1 MIRSIHWSNRCAIPN
16 VVRMTTSDTS
26 SAFSPAS
33 FSVSSAPHI
42 SRGERLLAT
51 SVLVIG
57 TGGAG
62 LRASIE
68 LAERGVQVLAVGKRR
83 KHDAHTTLAA
93 GGINAA
99 LGTMDPQD
107 SWQQHA
113 ADTLRES
120 YYLADPAIVEI
131 VARNAARGIE
141 DLERWGMPFAREA
154 DGRISQRF
162 FGAHKYRRTCYAG
175 DYTGLEIQ
183 RTLLRRAR
191 ELDVPIVDTIYIT
204 RLLAADGRIFGAYGF
219 DIVDGTPIVIHADA
233 VILAAGGHN
242 RIWRNTSSRRDEN
255 TGDSFR
261 LAALAGA
268 RIRDAELVQFH
279 PSGILEP
286 AEAAGTLVSEAARG
300 EGGILRN
307 GLGERYM
314 EKYDPERMELST
326 RDRVAL
332 ASYTEIIEG
341 RGTTNGGVFLDVSH
355 LPRETILEKL
365 PRVYRTLI
373 DLQMLDIT
381 EEPIEIAPTAH
392 YSMGGVWVR
401 PEDHSTGVAGLY
413 AIGEASSGLHGA
425 NRLGGNSLIELLVY
439 GRITGTD
446 AAEYVSGLTEVRR
459 SPEAVAEARAEMRG
473 LLGGEAADRSAES
486 PRLLQRALRDLMTDH
501 AGVVRSEEGL
511 REGLAKLDALQDRV
525 DRLTAHPDIAGF
537 DDLAHAFDLYG
548 SMLAARATLECALER
563 RETRGCH
570 NRSDFPSQDD
580 ALRGS
585 FIWAPGAGV
594 TFEPVAEAPDSF
606 RDLAY
611 EQADESVAGK
621 LVE

>member
-1 MIRSIHWSNRCAIPN
+1 MPVPTH
-16 VVRMTTSDTS
+16 
-26 SAFSPAS
+26 
-33 FSVSSAPHI
+33 
-42 SRGERLLAT
+42 ERLLAT

-83 KHDAHTTLAA
+83 RHDAHTTLAA

-99 LGTMDPQD
+99 LGTVDPED

-120 YYLADPAIVEI
+120 YFLADPRIVEI
-131 VARNAARGIE
+131 VTRNAPRGIE
-141 DLERWGMPFAREA
+141 DLERWGMPFAREE
-154 DGRISQRF
+154 DGRLSQRF
-162 FGAHKYRRTCYAG
+162 FGAHRYRRTCYAG

-191 ELDVPIVDTIYIT
+191 ELQVPIVDTVYIT
-204 RLLAADGRIFGAYGF
+204 RLLVSDGRIFGAYGF
-219 DIVDGTPIVIHADA
+219 DIVDGTPTVIHADA
-233 VILAAGGHN
+233 VILAAGGHT
-242 RIWRNTSSRRDEN
+242 RIWRHTSSRRDEN

-279 PSGILEP
+279 PSGLLEP

-307 GLGERYM
+307 ALGERFM
-314 EKYDPERMELST
+314 ERYDPERLELST

-332 ASYTEIIEG
+332 AGYTEIIEG
-341 RGTTNGGVFLDVSH
+341 RGTANGGVYLDVSH
-355 LPRETILEKL
+355 LPREQILAKL

-381 EEPIEIAPTAH
+381 KQPIEVAPTAH
-392 YSMGGVWVR
+392 YSMGGVWVS
-401 PEDHSTGVAGLY
+401 PETHGTGVDGLY
-413 AIGEASSGLHGA
+413 AIGEAASGLHGA

-439 GRITGTD
+439 GRITGGD
-446 AAEYVSGLTEVRR
+446 AADYATNLTEARR
-459 SPEAVAEARAEMRG
+459 DPAAVAEARAEMRN
-473 LLGGEAADRSAES
+473 LLTGSGEES
-486 PRLLQRALRDLMTDH
+486 PRLLQRRLRNLMTDH
-501 AGVVRSEEGL
+501 AGVVRSEQGL
-511 REGLAKLDALQDRV
+511 SDGLAKLDVLESRV
-525 DRLTAHPDIAGF
+525 ANLTAHPDIAGF

-548 SMLAARATLECALER
+548 SVLAARATLECALAR

-570 NRSDFPSQDD
+570 NRSDYPEQRED
-580 ALRGS
+580 LRGNMVWS
-585 FIWAPGAGV
+585 TTEGV
-594 TFEPVAEAPDSF
+594 VFESAVPAPDTF
-606 RDLAY
+606 RELAR
-611 EQADESVAGK
+611 QQFDDSSAGK

>member
-1 MIRSIHWSNRCAIPN
+1 MH
-16 VVRMTTSDTS
+16 TTPTT
-26 SAFSPAS
+26 
-33 FSVSSAPHI
+33 
-42 SRGERLLAT
+42 RTERYLST
-51 SVLVIG
+51 NVLVIG

-68 LAERGVQVLAVGKRR
+68 LAERGMQVLAVGKRR
-83 KHDAHTTLAA
+83 AHDAHTTLAA

-99 LGTMDPQD
+99 LGTMDPED

-120 YYLADPAIVEI
+120 YFLADPAIVEV
-131 VARNAARGIE
+131 VARGAAQGIE

-162 FGAHKYRRTCYAG
+162 FGAHTYRRTAYAG

-191 ELDVPIVDTIYIT
+191 ELQVPMIDTVYIT
-204 RLLAADGRIFGAYGF
+204 RLLEAGGRIFGAYGF

-233 VILAAGGHN
+233 VILAAGGHT

-268 RIRDAELVQFH
+268 KIRDAELVQFH
-279 PSGILEP
+279 PSGLLEP
-286 AEAAGTLVSEAARG
+286 TEAAGLLVSEAARG
-300 EGGILRN
+300 EGGVLRN
-307 GLGERYM
+307 ALGERYM

-332 ASYTEIIEG
+332 ASYTEIAEG
-341 RGTTNGGVFLDVSH
+341 RGTANGGVLLDVSH
-355 LPRETILEKL
+355 LPREVIFEKL
-365 PRVYRTLI
+365 PRVYRNLI

-381 EEPIEIAPTAH
+381 EQPIEIAPTAH

-401 PEDHSTGVAGLY
+401 PEDHGTGVAGLY

-446 AAEYVSGLTEVRR
+446 AAEYVAGLTTVRRDPAATSEAREEMRALLGAEESGGSGTGSGL
-459 SPEAVAEARAEMRG
+459 PPHP
-473 LLGGEAADRSAES
+473 ES
-486 PRLLQRALRDLMTDH
+486 PRLLQRALRNLMTEH
-501 AGVVRSEEGL
+501 AGVVRDEAGL
-511 REGLAKLDALQDRV
+511 SAGLEKLAELDERAARV
-525 DRLTAHPDIAGF
+525 AVHPDIAGF
-537 DDLAHAFDLYG
+537 DDLAHAYDLKG
-548 SMLAARATLECALER
+548 SLLAARATLESALER

-570 NRSDFPSQDD
+570 NRSDFPEQSN
-580 ALRGS
+580 ALRGNML
-585 FIWAPGAGV
+585 WDLERGV
-594 TFEPVAEAPDSF
+594 RFERVAEAPDSF
-606 RDLAY
+606 RALA
-611 EQADESVAGK
+611 EAHLDDSVEGK